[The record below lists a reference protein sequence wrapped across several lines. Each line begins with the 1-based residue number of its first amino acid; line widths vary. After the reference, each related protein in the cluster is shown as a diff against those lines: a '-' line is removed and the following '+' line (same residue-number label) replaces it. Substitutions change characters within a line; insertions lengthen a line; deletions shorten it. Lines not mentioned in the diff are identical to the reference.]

1 MNIDLNIVTVIF
13 VAFAAILMVIAALY
27 VIHQKDLIVA
37 TVASSIISLIISVFF
52 FMLQAPDVA
61 LTEAVVGVGL
71 SAIIFV
77 VAIRNTVRYEEEK

>member
-1 MNIDLNIVTVIF
+1 MNVDLNIVTVFF

-27 VIHQKDLIVA
+27 VIHQNDLIVA
-37 TVASSIISLIISVFF
+37 TVASSIISLILSVFF
-52 FMLQAPDVA
+52 FILQAPDVA

-77 VAIRNTVRYEEEK
+77 VAIRNTVRYEDEK